1 MYSIAIGSDRL
12 KDADAEV
19 EVLYEDNHLLVINKP
34 AELATMGALAGEPTA
49 AAWAADYL
57 KRRYA
62 KPGNVFVGVVSRL
75 DSFVT
80 GVLVL
85 ARTSKAASRLTEQFR
100 QRETRKLY
108 LACVEGQLIQDDWRT
123 LTGHI
128 AKNDA
133 AHRMVIVSPT
143 APNAQPAS
151 LQFRTLASSSSRSL
165 LEINLGTGRKH
176 QIRLQLADHG
186 HPIVGDGKY
195 GATSKFPKGIALHS
209 YSLTIEHPTLRESMT
224 FVAAVPPSWRSIPEE
239 FLRKAQV
246 LNQK

>member
-1 MYSIAIGSDRL
+1 MKPPEI
-12 KDADAEV
+12 

-34 AELATMGALAGEPTA
+34 AELATMGAAAGEPTA

-57 KRRYA
+57 KRRYH

-100 QRETRKLY
+100 ERHTKKLY
-108 LACVEGQLIQDDWRT
+108 FACVDGQLSEPNWKT
-123 LTGHI
+123 LSAHI

-133 AHRMVIVSPT
+133 AHRMMIVPQQSPD
-143 APNAQPAS
+143 AQLAT
-151 LQFRTLASSSSRSL
+151 LQFRTLAEATTRSL
-165 LEINLGTGRKH
+165 LEIDLGTGRKH
-176 QIRLQLADHG
+176 QIRVQLADQG
-186 HPIVGDGKY
+186 HPIVGDNKY
-195 GATSKFPKGIALHS
+195 GATSKFPQGIALHACK
-209 YSLTIEHPTLRESMT
+209 LTIEHPTLRQPMA
-224 FVAAVPPSWRSIPEE
+224 FVAPVPKSWRTLPED

-246 LNQK
+246 SN